1 MSHYNNSGGC
11 NNLAY
16 HDSDTLEIDR
26 SPSRKSQSHHSNPH
40 GNPYPRD
47 DGAVGQRGR
56 SDLQQLPGGG
66 QSSYDEAQGRVPWG
80 GWQEGSWRGRDS
92 IPMGLLPPRS
102 ESPQCQQHDLNH
114 SGYQIDQATHSDTT
128 PPARLPSATS
138 GHVSMRF
145 RGSRRMSL
153 FPVGEAALGN
163 LGLSEDDIRNEME
176 NEEQNLVKELVAMS
190 TRDRIKAIR
199 DLPMSFD
206 DKKHIR
212 GQVLAFK
219 SFKKSRQLNCFA
231 DCSKTVSLSFRRCG
245 ANMTLARQT
254 LELWRGTMKEVGG
267 KFGTGVL
274 SYFKFLKWLLM
285 FNIFSFLVNFGFI
298 TIPQLIYDT
307 KPDIPSRVSFKGLEI
322 LTGAGY
328 FSDTVMYYG
337 GYSNETQ
344 GTEGWSEYNMQLA
357 YFFTIAAYMVLCGAA
372 LIYSMASSF
381 RKKYVLADSGLG
393 GAWQLLCS
401 WDFSVTN
408 ERAVRQRKN
417 NLRIQLKES
426 LSEKIQVALLPLTER
441 LKHYGVF
448 LGTWLLSTGVTLGSG
463 AGVYFLC
470 QYDKGRTTPSADN
483 ASSSL
488 LDEAATLLLP
498 FVVSLINLVIPL
510 CYSLFKKIEHY
521 SNPRMQ
527 VYAMIVRNV
536 ILKMSI
542 LGILCHYWMKD
553 VANTFSC
560 WESRVGQALYRLVI
574 MDFLFIMLG
583 SFFGEFLSKVIGTKC
598 IQSLGVP
605 EFDVAR
611 NVLDLIYAQTL
622 AWIGIYFSPLLPVI
636 QIIKFFIL
644 FYLKKVSLT
653 QNCQPPRRA
662 GRAAQMQTIF
672 IAILFFPSFV
682 GALSMVA
689 YTVWTLPPSKD
700 CGPFRGLSTTFS
712 AVQIWMDGLE
722 GVAASQWTVWIYQH
736 VIRSEIFYFL
746 VSLITLVFIYVF
758 RQITQGRKLLIILLR
773 QQIVNEGKDKAF
785 LLEKLQNLQK
795 SKQNKPKKKKQVRKR
810 QENESST
817 GMLQA
822 LLARQRLEQED
833 VDSSS
838 SFGVPMSSDHSVSTT
853 SSAMI
858 QAMLARKHAE
868 DQDVASYRG
877 VPFPADPAPASSSAL
892 IQAMQARQHAED
904 QDVASYRGVPFPTDP
919 APASSSALIQA
930 MQARQMAESQN
941 EDEFYRAPVQSQN
954 PVNALPSTMIQ
965 VMQARQRAESQQE
978 EDEFYRAPVHSE
990 HPVSSTSSA
999 MMQVMQARQRAEEE
1013 ESEFYRAP
1021 ASSQHPD
1028 ASGSGSAL
1036 IQAMLARQQ
1045 VEEEYGDR
1053 Y

>member
-1 MSHYNNSGGC
+1 MSHYNNTGGY
-11 NNLAY
+11 NNTAY

-26 SPSRKSQSHHSNPH
+26 SPSRKSQSQSHHSNPH

-47 DGAVGQRGR
+47 DGAAGERGR
-56 SDLQQLPGGG
+56 SDLLQLPGGV
-66 QSSYDEAQGRVPWG
+66 QSSYDDAQERVPWG

-102 ESPQCQQHDLNH
+102 ESPRWQQHDLNH
-114 SGYQIDQATHSDTT
+114 SGYQIDQATHYDTM
-128 PPARLPSATS
+128 PPVRLPSATS

-145 RGSRRMSL
+145 RGSRKMSL

-176 NEEQNLVKELVAMS
+176 NEEHNLVQELVAMS

-212 GQVLAFK
+212 GQVLALK
-219 SFKKSRQLNCFA
+219 SFKKSRQLNCFS
-231 DCSKTVSLSFRRCG
+231 DCSTTVSLAFRRCG

-254 LELWRGTMKEVGG
+254 LELWRGTMKEVEG

-298 TIPQLIYDT
+298 TIPQLIYHPT
-307 KPDIPSRVSFKGLEI
+307 PDIPAGVSFRGLEI

-328 FSDTVMYYG
+328 FSHTVMYYG
-337 GYSNETQ
+337 GYSNKTQ
-344 GTEGWSEYNMQLA
+344 GTGGWPEYNMQLA

-408 ERAVRQRKN
+408 EKAVRQRKN

-426 LSEKIQVALLPLTER
+426 LSEKVQVALLPLTER

-448 LGTWLLSTGVTLGSG
+448 LGTWLLSTGMALGCG
-463 AGVYFLC
+463 ASVYFLC
-470 QYDKGRTTPSADN
+470 QYDTSRTRKSADK
-483 ASSSL
+483 ASGSL
-488 LDEAATLLLP
+488 LEEAATLLLP
-498 FVVSLINLVIPL
+498 FVVSLINLVVPL
-510 CYSLFKKIEHY
+510 FYSLFKKIEHY

-527 VYAMIVRNV
+527 VYAIIVRNV

-542 LGILCHYWMKD
+542 LAILCYYWMKD

-560 WESRVGQALYRLVI
+560 WESIVGQALYRLVI
-574 MDFLFIMLG
+574 MDFLFVMLG
-583 SFFGEFLSKVIGTKC
+583 SFFGEFLSNVIGTKC

-689 YTVWTLPPSKD
+689 YTVWTLPPSDK
-700 CGPFRGLSTTFS
+700 CGPFRGLNTTFS
-712 AVQIWMDGLE
+712 AIQIWMDDLN
-722 GVAASQWTVWIYQH
+722 GVDAFQWTVWIYQH

-746 VSLITLVFIYVF
+746 VSLIILVFIYIF
-758 RQITQGRKLLIILLR
+758 RQITQGRQLLIILLR

-785 LLEKLQNLQK
+785 LLEKLQTLQK
-795 SKQNKPKKKKQVRKR
+795 SKQNKQKKKKQVRKR

-817 GMLQA
+817 GMQQA
-822 LLARQRLEQED
+822 LIARQRLEQENG
-833 VDSSS
+833 DSSS
-838 SFGVPMSSDHSVSTT
+838 SFGVPMPSGHSVSTT
-853 SSAMI
+853 SSAMM
-858 QAMLARKHAE
+858 QAMLARQYAE

-877 VPFPADPAPASSSAL
+877 VPFPADQTPASSSAL
-892 IQAMQARQHAED
+892 IQAMQARQ
-904 QDVASYRGVPFPTDP
+904 R
-919 APASSSALIQA
+919 
-930 MQARQMAESQN
+930 AESQN

-954 PVNALPSTMIQ
+954 PVNALPSAMIQ
-965 VMQARQRAESQQE
+965 VMQARQRAESEQE
-978 EDEFYRAPVHSE
+978 EDEFYRAPIHSE

-999 MMQVMQARQRAEEE
+999 MIQVMQARQRAEEE
-1013 ESEFYRAP
+1013 ESECYRAP

-1028 ASGSGSAL
+1028 ASGTGSAL

>member
-1 MSHYNNSGGC
+1 MSHYNNTGVY
-11 NNLAY
+11 NNPAY

-47 DGAVGQRGR
+47 DGAGGQRGR
-56 SDLQQLPGGG
+56 SDLQQLPGGV
-66 QSSYDEAQGRVPWG
+66 QSSYNDAQERVPWG

-102 ESPQCQQHDLNH
+102 ESARWQQHDLNH
-114 SGYQIDQATHSDTT
+114 SGYQIDQATHYDTT
-128 PPARLPSATS
+128 PPVRLPSATS

-145 RGSRRMSL
+145 RGSRKMSL

-163 LGLSEDDIRNEME
+163 LGLSVDDIRNEME

-212 GQVLAFK
+212 GQVLALK
-219 SFKKSRQLNCFA
+219 SFKKSRQLNCFS
-231 DCSKTVSLSFRRCG
+231 DCSTTVSLAFRRCG
-245 ANMTLARQT
+245 ANMTLAKQT

-298 TIPQLIYDT
+298 TIPQLIYHPT
-307 KPDIPSRVSFKGLEI
+307 PDIPAGVSFKGLEI

-328 FSDTVMYYG
+328 FSHTVMYYG
-337 GYSNETQ
+337 GYSNKTQ
-344 GTEGWSEYNMQLA
+344 GTGGRSEYNMQLA

-408 ERAVRQRKN
+408 EKAVRQRKN

-448 LGTWLLSTGVTLGSG
+448 LGTWLLSTGMALGCG
-463 AGVYFLC
+463 ASVYFLC
-470 QYDKGRTTPSADN
+470 QYDTWRTRQSADK
-483 ASSSL
+483 ASGSL
-488 LDEAATLLLP
+488 LQEAATLLLP
-498 FVVSLINLVIPL
+498 FVVSLINLVVPL
-510 CYSLFKKIEHY
+510 FYSLFKKIEHY

-527 VYAMIVRNV
+527 VYAIIVRNV

-542 LGILCHYWMKD
+542 LGILCYYWMKD

-560 WESRVGQALYRLVI
+560 WESIVGQALYRLVI

-583 SFFGEFLSKVIGTKC
+583 SFFGEFLSNVIGTKC

-689 YTVWTLPPSKD
+689 YTVWTLPPSDK
-700 CGPFRGLSTTFS
+700 CGPFRGLNTTFS
-712 AVQIWMDGLE
+712 AIQIWMDDLNR
-722 GVAASQWTVWIYQH
+722 VDAFQWTVWIYQH

-746 VSLITLVFIYVF
+746 ISLIILVFIYIF
-758 RQITQGRKLLIILLR
+758 RQITQGRQLLITLLR

-785 LLEKLQNLQK
+785 LLEKLQTLQK
-795 SKQNKPKKKKQVRKR
+795 SKQNKQKNKKQVRKR

-822 LLARQRLEQED
+822 LIARQRLEQENG
-833 VDSSS
+833 DSSS
-838 SFGVPMSSDHSVSTT
+838 SFGVPMPSGLSVSTT
-853 SSAMI
+853 SSAMM
-858 QAMLARKHAE
+858 QAMLARQYAE

-877 VPFPADPAPASSSAL
+877 VPFPADQTPAPSSAL
-892 IQAMQARQHAED
+892 IQAMQARQ
-904 QDVASYRGVPFPTDP
+904 R
-919 APASSSALIQA
+919 
-930 MQARQMAESQN
+930 AESQN

-954 PVNALPSTMIQ
+954 PVNALPSAMIQ
-965 VMQARQRAESQQE
+965 VMQARQRAESEQE

-1028 ASGSGSAL
+1028 ASGTGSAL

-1045 VEEEYGDR
+1045 VEEEYSDR
-1053 Y
+1053 F

>member
-1 MSHYNNSGGC
+1 MSHYNNTGGY
-11 NNLAY
+11 NNPAY

-26 SPSRKSQSHHSNPH
+26 SPRKSQSHHSNPH

-47 DGAVGQRGR
+47 DGAGGERGR
-56 SDLQQLPGGG
+56 SDLQQLPGGV
-66 QSSYDEAQGRVPWG
+66 QSSYNDAQERVPWG

-102 ESPQCQQHDLNH
+102 ESPRWQQHDLNH
-114 SGYQIDQATHSDTT
+114 SGYQIDQATHYDTT
-128 PPARLPSATS
+128 PPVRLPSATS

-145 RGSRRMSL
+145 RGSRKMSL

-176 NEEQNLVKELVAMS
+176 NEEQNLVQELVAMS

-212 GQVLAFK
+212 GQVLALK

-231 DCSKTVSLSFRRCG
+231 DCSTTVSLAFRRCG
-245 ANMTLARQT
+245 ANMTLAKQT

-298 TIPQLIYDT
+298 TIPQLIYHPT
-307 KPDIPSRVSFKGLEI
+307 PDIPAGVSFKGLEI

-328 FSDTVMYYG
+328 FSHTVMYYG
-337 GYSNETQ
+337 GYSNKTQ
-344 GTEGWSEYNMQLA
+344 GTGGRSEYNMQLA
-357 YFFTIAAYMVLCGAA
+357 YFFTVAAYMVLCGAA

-408 ERAVRQRKN
+408 EKAVRQRKN

-426 LSEKIQVALLPLTER
+426 LSEKVQVALLPLTER

-448 LGTWLLSTGVTLGSG
+448 LGTWLLSTGMALGCG
-463 AGVYFLC
+463 ASVYFLC
-470 QYDKGRTTPSADN
+470 QYDTWRTRQSSDKPSG
-483 ASSSL
+483 SL
-488 LDEAATLLLP
+488 LEEAATLLLP
-498 FVVSLINLVIPL
+498 FVVSLINLVVPL
-510 CYSLFKKIEHY
+510 FYSLFKKIEHY

-527 VYAMIVRNV
+527 VYAIIVRNV

-542 LGILCHYWMKD
+542 LGILCYYWMKD

-560 WESRVGQALYRLVI
+560 WESIVGQALYRLVI

-583 SFFGEFLSKVIGTKC
+583 SFFGEFLSNVIGTKC

-653 QNCQPPRRA
+653 LNCQPPRRA

-689 YTVWTLPPSKD
+689 YTVWTLPPSDK
-700 CGPFRGLSTTFS
+700 CGPFRGLNTTFS
-712 AVQIWMDGLE
+712 AIQIWMDDLNR
-722 GVAASQWTVWIYQH
+722 VDAFQWTVWIYQH

-746 VSLITLVFIYVF
+746 VSLIILVFIYIF
-758 RQITQGRKLLIILLR
+758 RQITQGRQLLIILLR

-795 SKQNKPKKKKQVRKR
+795 SKQSKQKNKKQVRKR

-822 LLARQRLEQED
+822 LIARQRLEQENG
-833 VDSSS
+833 DSSS
-838 SFGVPMSSDHSVSTT
+838 SFGVPMPSGHSVSTT

-858 QAMLARKHAE
+858 QAMLARQYAE

-877 VPFPADPAPASSSAL
+877 VPFPADQTPAPSSAL
-892 IQAMQARQHAED
+892 IQAMQARQ
-904 QDVASYRGVPFPTDP
+904 R
-919 APASSSALIQA
+919 
-930 MQARQMAESQN
+930 AESQN

-954 PVNALPSTMIQ
+954 PVNALPSAMIQ
-965 VMQARQRAESQQE
+965 VMQARQRVESEQE
-978 EDEFYRAPVHSE
+978 EDQFYRAPVHSE
-990 HPVSSTSSA
+990 HPVSSTPSA

-1013 ESEFYRAP
+1013 ESEFYQAP

-1028 ASGSGSAL
+1028 ASGTGSAL

>member
-1 MSHYNNSGGC
+1 MSHYNNTGGY
-11 NNLAY
+11 NNPAY

-47 DGAVGQRGR
+47 DGAGGERGR
-56 SDLQQLPGGG
+56 SDLQQLPGGV
-66 QSSYDEAQGRVPWG
+66 QSSYDDAQERVPWG

-92 IPMGLLPPRS
+92 IPMGLLPSRS
-102 ESPQCQQHDLNH
+102 ESPRWQQHDLNH
-114 SGYQIDQATHSDTT
+114 SGYQIDQATHYDTT
-128 PPARLPSATS
+128 PPVRLPSATS
-138 GHVSMRF
+138 GHVPMRF
-145 RGSRRMSL
+145 RGSGKMSL

-176 NEEQNLVKELVAMS
+176 NEEQNLVQELVAMS

-212 GQVLAFK
+212 GQVLALK

-231 DCSKTVSLSFRRCG
+231 DCSKTISLAFRRCG
-245 ANMTLARQT
+245 ANMTLAKQT

-298 TIPQLIYDT
+298 TIPQLIYHPT
-307 KPDIPSRVSFKGLEI
+307 PDIPAGVSFKGLEI

-328 FSDTVMYYG
+328 FSHTVMYYG
-337 GYSNETQ
+337 GYSNKTQ
-344 GTEGWSEYNMQLA
+344 GTGGRSEYNMQLA
-357 YFFTIAAYMVLCGAA
+357 YFFTVAAYMVLCGAA

-408 ERAVRQRKN
+408 EKAVRQRKN
-417 NLRIQLKES
+417 NLRIQLK
-426 LSEKIQVALLPLTER
+426 
-441 LKHYGVF
+441 
-448 LGTWLLSTGVTLGSG
+448 
-463 AGVYFLC
+463 
-470 QYDKGRTTPSADN
+470 RTRQSADK
-483 ASSSL
+483 ASGTL
-488 LDEAATLLLP
+488 LEEAATLLLP

-510 CYSLFKKIEHY
+510 FYSLFKKIEHY

-527 VYAMIVRNV
+527 VYAIIVRNV

-542 LGILCHYWMKD
+542 LGILCYYWMKD

-560 WESRVGQALYRLVI
+560 WESIVGQALYRLVI

-583 SFFGEFLSKVIGTKC
+583 SFFGEFLSNVIGTKC

-689 YTVWTLPPSKD
+689 YTVWTLPPSDK
-700 CGPFRGLSTTFS
+700 CGPFRGLNTTFS
-712 AVQIWMDGLE
+712 AIQIWMDDLNR
-722 GVAASQWTVWIYQH
+722 VDAFQWTVWIYQH

-746 VSLITLVFIYVF
+746 VSLIILVFIYIF
-758 RQITQGRKLLIILLR
+758 RQITQGRQLLIILLR

-795 SKQNKPKKKKQVRKR
+795 SKQNKQKKKKQVRKR

-822 LLARQRLEQED
+822 LIARQRLEQENG
-833 VDSSS
+833 DSSS
-838 SFGVPMSSDHSVSTT
+838 SFGVPMPSGHSVSTT
-853 SSAMI
+853 SSAMM
-858 QAMLARKHAE
+858 QAMLARQYAE
-868 DQDVASYRG
+868 DQNVASYRG
-877 VPFPADPAPASSSAL
+877 VPFPADQTPAPSSAL
-892 IQAMQARQHAED
+892 IQAMQARQ
-904 QDVASYRGVPFPTDP
+904 R
-919 APASSSALIQA
+919 
-930 MQARQMAESQN
+930 AESQN

-954 PVNALPSTMIQ
+954 PVNALPSAMIQ
-965 VMQARQRAESQQE
+965 VMQARQRAESEQE
-978 EDEFYRAPVHSE
+978 EDEFYRTPVHSE
-990 HPVSSTSSA
+990 HPVSSTPSVINTQCHQHPVSSTPSA

-1028 ASGSGSAL
+1028 ASGTGSAL

-1045 VEEEYGDR
+1045 VEEEYSDR

>member
-1 MSHYNNSGGC
+1 MSHYNNTGGY
-11 NNLAY
+11 NNPAY

-47 DGAVGQRGR
+47 DGAGGERGR
-56 SDLQQLPGGG
+56 SDLQQLPGGV
-66 QSSYDEAQGRVPWG
+66 QSSYNDAQERVPWG

-102 ESPQCQQHDLNH
+102 ESPRWQQHDLNH
-114 SGYQIDQATHSDTT
+114 SGYQIDQATHYDTT
-128 PPARLPSATS
+128 PPVRLPSATS

-145 RGSRRMSL
+145 RGSRKMSL

-176 NEEQNLVKELVAMS
+176 NEEQNLVQELVAMS

-212 GQVLAFK
+212 GQVLALK

-231 DCSKTVSLSFRRCG
+231 DCSTTVSLAFRRCG
-245 ANMTLARQT
+245 ANMTLAKQT

-298 TIPQLIYDT
+298 TIPQLIYHPT
-307 KPDIPSRVSFKGLEI
+307 PDIPAGVSFKGLEI

-328 FSDTVMYYG
+328 FSHTVMYYG
-337 GYSNETQ
+337 GYSNKTQ
-344 GTEGWSEYNMQLA
+344 GTGGRSEYNMQLA
-357 YFFTIAAYMVLCGAA
+357 YFFTVAAYMVLCGAA

-408 ERAVRQRKN
+408 EKAVRQRKN

-448 LGTWLLSTGVTLGSG
+448 LGTWLLSTGMALGCG
-463 AGVYFLC
+463 ASVYFLC
-470 QYDKGRTTPSADN
+470 QYDTWRTRQSSDK
-483 ASSSL
+483 ASGSL
-488 LDEAATLLLP
+488 LEEAATLLLP
-498 FVVSLINLVIPL
+498 FVVSLINLVVPL
-510 CYSLFKKIEHY
+510 FYSLFKKIEHY

-527 VYAMIVRNV
+527 VYAIIVRNV

-542 LGILCHYWMKD
+542 LGILCYYWMKD

-560 WESRVGQALYRLVI
+560 WESIVGQALYRLVI

-583 SFFGEFLSKVIGTKC
+583 SFFGEFLSNVIGTKC

-653 QNCQPPRRA
+653 LNCQPPRRA

-689 YTVWTLPPSKD
+689 YTVWILPPSDK
-700 CGPFRGLSTTFS
+700 CGPFRGLNTTFS
-712 AVQIWMDGLE
+712 AIQIWMDDLNR
-722 GVAASQWTVWIYQH
+722 VDAFQWTVWIYQH

-746 VSLITLVFIYVF
+746 ISLIILVFIYIF
-758 RQITQGRKLLIILLR
+758 RQITQGRQLLIILLR

-795 SKQNKPKKKKQVRKR
+795 SKQNKQKKKKQVRKR

-822 LLARQRLEQED
+822 LIARQRLEQENG
-833 VDSSS
+833 DSSS
-838 SFGVPMSSDHSVSTT
+838 SFGVPMPSGHSVSTT
-853 SSAMI
+853 SSAMM
-858 QAMLARKHAE
+858 QAMLARQYAE

-877 VPFPADPAPASSSAL
+877 VPFPADQTPAPSSAL
-892 IQAMQARQHAED
+892 IQAMQARQ
-904 QDVASYRGVPFPTDP
+904 R
-919 APASSSALIQA
+919 
-930 MQARQMAESQN
+930 AESQN

-954 PVNALPSTMIQ
+954 PVNALPSAMIQ
-965 VMQARQRAESQQE
+965 VMQARQRVESEQE
-978 EDEFYRAPVHSE
+978 EDQFYRAPVHSE
-990 HPVSSTSSA
+990 HPVSSTPSA

-1028 ASGSGSAL
+1028 ASGTGSAL

>member
-1 MSHYNNSGGC
+1 MSHYNNTGGY
-11 NNLAY
+11 NNTAY

-47 DGAVGQRGR
+47 DGAGGERGR
-56 SDLQQLPGGG
+56 SDLQQLPGGV
-66 QSSYDEAQGRVPWG
+66 QSSYDDAQERVPWG

-102 ESPQCQQHDLNH
+102 ESPQWQQHDLNH
-114 SGYQIDQATHSDTT
+114 SGYQMDQATHYDTT
-128 PPARLPSATS
+128 PPVRLPSATS

-145 RGSRRMSL
+145 RGSRKMSL

-176 NEEQNLVKELVAMS
+176 NEEHNLVQELVAMS

-212 GQVLAFK
+212 GQVLALK
-219 SFKKSRQLNCFA
+219 SFKKSRQLNCFS
-231 DCSKTVSLSFRRCG
+231 DCSTTVSLAFRRCG

-298 TIPQLIYDT
+298 TIPQLIFHPT
-307 KPDIPSRVSFKGLEI
+307 PDIPAGVSFRGLEI

-328 FSDTVMYYG
+328 FSHTVMYYG
-337 GYSNETQ
+337 GYSNKTQ
-344 GTEGWSEYNMQLA
+344 GTGGWPEYNMQLA

-408 ERAVRQRKN
+408 EKAVRQRKN

-426 LSEKIQVALLPLTER
+426 LSEKVQVALLPLTER

-448 LGTWLLSTGVTLGSG
+448 LGTWLLSTGMALGCG
-463 AGVYFLC
+463 ASVYFLC
-470 QYDKGRTTPSADN
+470 QYDTSRTRKSADK
-483 ASSSL
+483 ASGSL
-488 LDEAATLLLP
+488 LEEAVTLLLP
-498 FVVSLINLVIPL
+498 FVVSLINLVVPL
-510 CYSLFKKIEHY
+510 FYSLFKKIEHY

-527 VYAMIVRNV
+527 VYAIIVRNV

-542 LGILCHYWMKD
+542 LAILCYYWMKD

-560 WESRVGQALYRLVI
+560 WESIVGQALYRLVI
-574 MDFLFIMLG
+574 MDFLFVMLG
-583 SFFGEFLSKVIGTKC
+583 SFFGEFLSNVIGTKC

-689 YTVWTLPPSKD
+689 YTVWTLPPSDK
-700 CGPFRGLSTTFS
+700 CGPFRGLNTTFS
-712 AVQIWMDGLE
+712 AIQIWIDDLNGVDGF
-722 GVAASQWTVWIYQH
+722 QWTVWIYQH

-746 VSLITLVFIYVF
+746 VSLIILVFIYIF
-758 RQITQGRKLLIILLR
+758 RQITQGRQLLIILLR

-785 LLEKLQNLQK
+785 LLEKLQTLQK
-795 SKQNKPKKKKQVRKR
+795 SKQNKQKKKKQVRKR

-817 GMLQA
+817 GMQQA
-822 LLARQRLEQED
+822 LIARQRLEQENG
-833 VDSSS
+833 DSSS
-838 SFGVPMSSDHSVSTT
+838 SFGVPMPSGHSVSTT
-853 SSAMI
+853 SSAMM
-858 QAMLARKHAE
+858 QAMLARQYAE

-877 VPFPADPAPASSSAL
+877 VPFPADQTSAPSSAL
-892 IQAMQARQHAED
+892 IQAMQARQK
-904 QDVASYRGVPFPTDP
+904 
-919 APASSSALIQA
+919 
-930 MQARQMAESQN
+930 AESQN

-954 PVNALPSTMIQ
+954 PVNALPSAMIQ
-965 VMQARQRAESQQE
+965 VMQARQRAESEQE

-1013 ESEFYRAP
+1013 ESECYRAP

-1028 ASGSGSAL
+1028 ASGTGSAL

>member
-1 MSHYNNSGGC
+1 MSHYNNTGGY
-11 NNLAY
+11 NNTAY

-26 SPSRKSQSHHSNPH
+26 SPSRKSHSHHSNPH

-47 DGAVGQRGR
+47 DGAAGERGR
-56 SDLQQLPGGG
+56 SDLQQLPGGV
-66 QSSYDEAQGRVPWG
+66 QSSYDDAQERVPWG

-102 ESPQCQQHDLNH
+102 ESPRWQQHDLNH
-114 SGYQIDQATHSDTT
+114 SGYQIDQATHYDTT
-128 PPARLPSATS
+128 PPVRLPSASS

-145 RGSRRMSL
+145 RGSRKMSL

-176 NEEQNLVKELVAMS
+176 NEEHNLVQELVAMS

-212 GQVLAFK
+212 GQVLALK
-219 SFKKSRQLNCFA
+219 SFKKSRQLNCFS
-231 DCSKTVSLSFRRCG
+231 DCSTTVSLAFRRCG

-298 TIPQLIYDT
+298 TIPQLIYHPT
-307 KPDIPSRVSFKGLEI
+307 PDIPAGVSFRGLEI

-328 FSDTVMYYG
+328 FSHTVMYYG
-337 GYSNETQ
+337 GYSNKTQ
-344 GTEGWSEYNMQLA
+344 GTGGWPEYNMQLA

-381 RKKYVLADSGLG
+381 RNKYVLADSGLG

-408 ERAVRQRKN
+408 EKAVRQRKN

-448 LGTWLLSTGVTLGSG
+448 LGTWLLSTGMALGCG
-463 AGVYFLC
+463 ASVYFLC
-470 QYDKGRTTPSADN
+470 QYDTSRTRKSADK
-483 ASSSL
+483 ASGSL
-488 LDEAATLLLP
+488 LEEAATLLLP
-498 FVVSLINLVIPL
+498 FVVSLINLVVPL
-510 CYSLFKKIEHY
+510 FYSLFKKIEHY

-527 VYAMIVRNV
+527 VYAIIVRNV

-542 LGILCHYWMKD
+542 LAILCYYWMKD

-560 WESRVGQALYRLVI
+560 WESIVGQALYRLVI
-574 MDFLFIMLG
+574 MDFLFVMLG
-583 SFFGEFLSKVIGTKC
+583 SFFGEFLSNVIGTKC

-689 YTVWTLPPSKD
+689 YTVWTLPPSDK
-700 CGPFRGLSTTFS
+700 CGPFRGLNTTFS
-712 AVQIWMDGLE
+712 AVQIWMDDLN
-722 GVAASQWTVWIYQH
+722 GVDAFQWTVWIYQH

-746 VSLITLVFIYVF
+746 VSLIILVFIYIF
-758 RQITQGRKLLIILLR
+758 RQITEGRRLLIILLR

-785 LLEKLQNLQK
+785 LLEKLQTLQK
-795 SKQNKPKKKKQVRKR
+795 SKQNKQKKKKQVRKR

-817 GMLQA
+817 GMQQA
-822 LLARQRLEQED
+822 LIARQRLEQENG
-833 VDSSS
+833 DSSS
-838 SFGVPMSSDHSVSTT
+838 SFGVPMPSGHSVSTT
-853 SSAMI
+853 SSAMM
-858 QAMLARKHAE
+858 QAMLARQYAE

-877 VPFPADPAPASSSAL
+877 VPFPADQTPASSSAL
-892 IQAMQARQHAED
+892 IQAMQARQ
-904 QDVASYRGVPFPTDP
+904 R
-919 APASSSALIQA
+919 
-930 MQARQMAESQN
+930 AESQN

-954 PVNALPSTMIQ
+954 PVNALPSAMIQ
-965 VMQARQRAESQQE
+965 VMQARQRAESEQE

-1013 ESEFYRAP
+1013 ESECYRAP

-1028 ASGSGSAL
+1028 ASGTGSAL

>member
-26 SPSRKSQSHHSNPH
+26 SPSRKSRSHHSNPH

-102 ESPQCQQHDLNH
+102 ESPQWQQHDLNH
-114 SGYQIDQATHSDTT
+114 SGYQIDQATHYDTT

-372 LIYSMASSF
+372 LIYRS
-381 RKKYVLADSGLG
+381 
-393 GAWQLLCS
+393 
-401 WDFSVTN
+401 
-408 ERAVRQRKN
+408 
-417 NLRIQLKES
+417 
-426 LSEKIQVALLPLTER
+426 
-441 LKHYGVF
+441 
-448 LGTWLLSTGVTLGSG
+448 
-463 AGVYFLC
+463 
-470 QYDKGRTTPSADN
+470 
-483 ASSSL
+483 
-488 LDEAATLLLP
+488 
-498 FVVSLINLVIPL
+498 
-510 CYSLFKKIEHY
+510 
-521 SNPRMQ
+521 
-527 VYAMIVRNV
+527 
-536 ILKMSI
+536 
-542 LGILCHYWMKD
+542 
-553 VANTFSC
+553 
-560 WESRVGQALYRLVI
+560 
-574 MDFLFIMLG
+574 
-583 SFFGEFLSKVIGTKC
+583 
-598 IQSLGVP
+598 
-605 EFDVAR
+605 
-611 NVLDLIYAQTL
+611 
-622 AWIGIYFSPLLPVI
+622 
-636 QIIKFFIL
+636 
-644 FYLKKVSLT
+644 VSLT

-822 LLARQRLEQED
+822 LLARQR
-833 VDSSS
+833 
-838 SFGVPMSSDHSVSTT
+838 
-853 SSAMI
+853 
-858 QAMLARKHAE
+858 
-868 DQDVASYRG
+868 
-877 VPFPADPAPASSSAL
+877 
-892 IQAMQARQHAED
+892 
-904 QDVASYRGVPFPTDP
+904 
-919 APASSSALIQA
+919 
-930 MQARQMAESQN
+930 
-941 EDEFYRAPVQSQN
+941 
-954 PVNALPSTMIQ
+954 
-965 VMQARQRAESQQE
+965 
-978 EDEFYRAPVHSE
+978 
-990 HPVSSTSSA
+990 A

>member
-26 SPSRKSQSHHSNPH
+26 RKSQSHHSNPH

-102 ESPQCQQHDLNH
+102 ESPQWQQHDL
-114 SGYQIDQATHSDTT
+114 S
-128 PPARLPSATS
+128 
-138 GHVSMRF
+138 HVSMRF

-206 DKKHIR
+206 DKKHI
-212 GQVLAFK
+212 
-219 SFKKSRQLNCFA
+219 
-231 DCSKTVSLSFRRCG
+231 RCG

-448 LGTWLLSTGVTLGSG
+448 LASG
-463 AGVYFLC
+463 
-470 QYDKGRTTPSADN
+470 
-483 ASSSL
+483 SL

-583 SFFGEFLSKVIGTKC
+583 SFFGEFLSNVIGTKC

-636 QIIKFFIL
+636 QIIKFFILFYLKKVTCSVWFFIL

-700 CGPFRGLSTTFS
+700 CGPFRGLNTTFS

-773 QQIVNEGKDKAF
+773 QQIVN
-785 LLEKLQNLQK
+785 K

-838 SFGVPMSSDHSVSTT
+838 SFGVPMPSDHSVSTT

-965 VMQARQRAESQQE
+965 VMQARQRAESQQG

>member
-1 MSHYNNSGGC
+1 MSHYNNTGGY
-11 NNLAY
+11 NNTAY

-47 DGAVGQRGR
+47 DGAAGERGR
-56 SDLQQLPGGG
+56 SDLQQLPGGV
-66 QSSYDEAQGRVPWG
+66 QSSYDDAQERVPWG

-102 ESPQCQQHDLNH
+102 ESPRWQQHDLNH
-114 SGYQIDQATHSDTT
+114 SGYQIDQATHYDTM
-128 PPARLPSATS
+128 PPVRLPSATS

-145 RGSRRMSL
+145 RGSRKMSL

-176 NEEQNLVKELVAMS
+176 NEEHNLVQELVAMS

-212 GQVLAFK
+212 GQVLALK
-219 SFKKSRQLNCFA
+219 SFKKSRQLNCFS
-231 DCSKTVSLSFRRCG
+231 DCSTTVSLAFRRCG

-298 TIPQLIYDT
+298 TIPQLIYHPT
-307 KPDIPSRVSFKGLEI
+307 PDIPAGVSFRGLEI

-328 FSDTVMYYG
+328 FSHTVMYYG
-337 GYSNETQ
+337 GYSNKTQ
-344 GTEGWSEYNMQLA
+344 GTGGWPEYNMQLA

-408 ERAVRQRKN
+408 EKAVRQRKN

-448 LGTWLLSTGVTLGSG
+448 LGTWLLSTGMALGCG
-463 AGVYFLC
+463 ASVYFLC
-470 QYDKGRTTPSADN
+470 QYDTSRTRKSADK
-483 ASSSL
+483 ASGSL
-488 LDEAATLLLP
+488 LEEAATLLLP
-498 FVVSLINLVIPL
+498 FVVSLINLVVPL
-510 CYSLFKKIEHY
+510 FYSLFKKIEHY

-527 VYAMIVRNV
+527 VYAIIVRNV

-542 LGILCHYWMKD
+542 LAILCYYWIKD

-560 WESRVGQALYRLVI
+560 WESIVGQALYRLVI
-574 MDFLFIMLG
+574 MDFLFVMLG
-583 SFFGEFLSKVIGTKC
+583 SFFGEFLSNVIGTKC

-689 YTVWTLPPSKD
+689 YTVWTLPPSDK
-700 CGPFRGLSTTFS
+700 CGPFRGLNTTFS
-712 AVQIWMDGLE
+712 AVQIWMDDLN
-722 GVAASQWTVWIYQH
+722 GVDAFQWTVWIYQH

-746 VSLITLVFIYVF
+746 VSLIILVFIYIF
-758 RQITQGRKLLIILLR
+758 RQITEGRRLLIILLR

-785 LLEKLQNLQK
+785 LLQKLQTLQK
-795 SKQNKPKKKKQVRKR
+795 SKQNKQKKKKQVRKR

-822 LLARQRLEQED
+822 LIARQRLEQENG
-833 VDSSS
+833 DSSS
-838 SFGVPMSSDHSVSTT
+838 SFGVPMPSGHSVSTT
-853 SSAMI
+853 SSAMM
-858 QAMLARKHAE
+858 QAMLARQYAE
-868 DQDVASYRG
+868 DQDVASYHG
-877 VPFPADPAPASSSAL
+877 VPFPADQTPASSSAL
-892 IQAMQARQHAED
+892 IQAMQARQ
-904 QDVASYRGVPFPTDP
+904 R
-919 APASSSALIQA
+919 
-930 MQARQMAESQN
+930 AESQN

-954 PVNALPSTMIQ
+954 PVNALPSAMIQ
-965 VMQARQRAESQQE
+965 VMQARQRAESEQE

-1013 ESEFYRAP
+1013 ESECYRAP

-1028 ASGSGSAL
+1028 ASGTGSAL

>member
-1 MSHYNNSGGC
+1 MSHYNNTGGY
-11 NNLAY
+11 NNPAY

-47 DGAVGQRGR
+47 DGAGGERGR
-56 SDLQQLPGGG
+56 SDLQQLPGGV
-66 QSSYDEAQGRVPWG
+66 QSSYDEAQERVPWG

-102 ESPQCQQHDLNH
+102 ESPRWQQHDLNH
-114 SGYQIDQATHSDTT
+114 SGYQIEQATHYDTT
-128 PPARLPSATS
+128 PPVRLPSATS

-145 RGSRRMSL
+145 RGSRKMSL

-176 NEEQNLVKELVAMS
+176 NEEHNLVQELVAMS

-212 GQVLAFK
+212 GQVLALK
-219 SFKKSRQLNCFA
+219 SFKKSRHLNCFA
-231 DCSKTVSLSFRRCG
+231 DCSKTVSLAFRRCG
-245 ANMTLARQT
+245 ANMTLAKQT

-298 TIPQLIYDT
+298 TIPQLIYHPT
-307 KPDIPSRVSFKGLEI
+307 PDIPAGVSFKGLEI

-328 FSDTVMYYG
+328 FSHTVMYYG
-337 GYSNETQ
+337 GYSNKTQ
-344 GTEGWSEYNMQLA
+344 GTGGRSEYNMQLA
-357 YFFTIAAYMVLCGAA
+357 YFFTVAAYMVLCGAA

-408 ERAVRQRKN
+408 EKAVRQRKN

-426 LSEKIQVALLPLTER
+426 LSEKVQVALLPLTER

-448 LGTWLLSTGVTLGSG
+448 LGTWLLSTGMALGCG
-463 AGVYFLC
+463 ASVYFLC
-470 QYDKGRTTPSADN
+470 QYDTWRTRQSADKV
-483 ASSSL
+483 SGSL
-488 LDEAATLLLP
+488 LEEAATLLLP
-498 FVVSLINLVIPL
+498 FVVSLINLVVPL
-510 CYSLFKKIEHY
+510 FYSLFKKIEHY

-527 VYAMIVRNV
+527 VYAIIVRNV

-542 LGILCHYWMKD
+542 LGILCYYWMKD

-560 WESRVGQALYRLVI
+560 WESIVGQALYRLVI

-583 SFFGEFLSKVIGTKC
+583 SFFGEFLSNVIGTKC

-689 YTVWTLPPSKD
+689 YTVWTLPPSDK
-700 CGPFRGLSTTFS
+700 CGPFRGLNTTFS
-712 AVQIWMDGLE
+712 AIQIWMDDLNR
-722 GVAASQWTVWIYQH
+722 VDAFQWTVWIYQH

-746 VSLITLVFIYVF
+746 VSLIILVFIYIF
-758 RQITQGRKLLIILLR
+758 RQITQGRQLLIILLR

-795 SKQNKPKKKKQVRKR
+795 SKQNKRKKKKQVRKR
-810 QENESST
+810 QENESSS

-822 LLARQRLEQED
+822 LIARQRLEQENG
-833 VDSSS
+833 DSSS
-838 SFGVPMSSDHSVSTT
+838 SFGVPMPSGHSVSTT
-853 SSAMI
+853 SSAMM
-858 QAMLARKHAE
+858 QAMLARQYAE

-877 VPFPADPAPASSSAL
+877 VPFPADQTSAPSSAL
-892 IQAMQARQHAED
+892 IQAMQARQ
-904 QDVASYRGVPFPTDP
+904 R
-919 APASSSALIQA
+919 
-930 MQARQMAESQN
+930 AESQN

-954 PVNALPSTMIQ
+954 PVNALPSAMIQ
-965 VMQARQRAESQQE
+965 VMQARQRAESEQE
-978 EDEFYRAPVHSE
+978 EDQFYRVPVHSE
-990 HPVSSTSSA
+990 HPVSSTPSA

-1028 ASGSGSAL
+1028 ASGTGSAL